1 MAFAE
6 TRLRGNREI
15 LESSQTVKI
24 TLAELVMNG
33 DVLGITGATWV
44 RSAHASSEHPLLIAL
59 DDGPS
64 GGEIR
69 ASQMAV
75 VKVVTTSGNV
85 GTAGTVVALNDSGNY
100 VAAGGGLPDVGV
112 IATIGSDSL
121 SATMVIFP
129 QIQQTTSVRA

>member
-15 LESSQTVKI
+15 LESSQSVII

-33 DVLGITGATWV
+33 DVLGYSGGWV

-75 VKVVTTSGNV
+75 VKVITTSGNV